1 MAEHMINSEWRMK
14 PNNINIVNEDLK
26 CLCLEELLLEQQDRV
41 PKTANN
47 ANKMIGS
54 LTGMLSVTQ

>member
-1 MAEHMINSEWRMK
+1 MFVPWG
-14 PNNINIVNEDLK
+14 NIVTATR
-26 CLCLEELLLEQQDRV
+26 QSV
-41 PKTANN
+41 SKTANN